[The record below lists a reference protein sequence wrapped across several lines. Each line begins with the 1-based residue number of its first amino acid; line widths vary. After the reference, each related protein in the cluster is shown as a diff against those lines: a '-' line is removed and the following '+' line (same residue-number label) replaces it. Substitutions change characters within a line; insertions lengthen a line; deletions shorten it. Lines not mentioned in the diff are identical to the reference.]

1 VPWYGLKTNGVAI
14 RWFPSDGNA
23 TEGVVSLR
31 YTMKEI
37 NDRLGAVSG
46 TYGMYSH
53 LDSENYSGYELLE
66 EYDDVISSGAVFIP
80 SVMPV
85 LASGFSGVTPEVASQ
100 VAAVMREFTDK
111 GVVVWLRFAHEMNWY
126 VDPVRQSNPQF
137 NSCSLLMIL

>member
-1 VPWYGLKTNGVAI
+1 VVPFRQQRY
-14 RWFPSDGNA
+14 
-23 TEGVVSLR
+23 EGVVSPR

-37 NDRLGAVSG
+37 NDGLGAVSS
-46 TYGMYSH
+46 TYGMYSY

-111 GVVVWLRFAHEMNWY
+111 GAVVWLRFVHEMNWY

>member
-1 VPWYGLKTNGVAI
+1 
-14 RWFPSDGNA
+14 
-23 TEGVVSLR
+23 
-31 YTMKEI
+31 
-37 NDRLGAVSG
+37 
-46 TYGMYSH
+46 MYSH
-53 LDSENYSGYELLE
+53 LDSENYNGYELLE
-66 EYDDVISSGAVFIP
+66 EYDDVISSGAVFIA

-137 NSCSLLMIL
+137 NSCTFLMII